1 MLNLRVVGMDVAEI
15 QIDSSSDWTWPTTN
29 AATARHLVGNKR
41 PNKAHVA
48 NTACLTSKLLPQPV
62 TEPGCNLRLDSHA
75 DKLREPVR
83 ASSLVAQL
91 FRFSHVVLQV
101 ASCVFLTHNSTST
114 SRSPQGLV
122 VLSNRPPVCVALV
135 EQRCE
140 LSSGPWGFD
149 CNEMSVTVCQL
160 LCSCWLHSARVK
172 TMRIVAGRGRNQAAH
187 AAMDPARK
195 RGVDVVV
202 VSQWLGHQG
211 K

>member
-1 MLNLRVVGMDVAEI
+1 M
-15 QIDSSSDWTWPTTN
+15 PTRR
-29 AATARHLVGNKR
+29 ASR
-41 PNKAHVA
+41 A
-48 NTACLTSKLLPQPV
+48 NCFHSLSPSLGAICDLT
-62 TEPGCNLRLDSHA
+62 RHA

-101 ASCVFLTHNSTST
+101 ASCVFLTHNSTSA
-114 SRSPQGLV
+114 SRSPQGSV

-172 TMRIVAGRGRNQAAH
+172 TMRIVTGRGRNQAAH